1 MKTFVIAF
9 ALLACCT
16 AFVPGEFRNLTD
28 TEIEYDS
35 HVQSLIPS
43 SLQEVL
49 KINDLDNKFNTT
61 DFILDKINFVSQKE
75 FSNGYIYKI
84 NVDFLNSADEI
95 AQTEFIGTYNGKM
108 KKLSI
113 PSLSYDIKYPKFVEE
128 EEEVFIP
135 SPINGTNS
143 FGVYKHLRNYLNENF
158 NSTYGL
164 SGNTTMYNNTYIPL
178 DYNKTE
184 DYNWRN
190 NTFMTYNNTYYN
202 STNKTD
208 DYNWRNNTSM
218 TYNNRTNNIS
228 EISSAN
234 ITEFVYNALNNLVD
248 QFNNTMNLDS
258 YYSVN
263 KTSNNVTEIDLT
275 ELEPIIDD
283 FFKFVNKEVQETFG
297 FGLKEMMTTLLDLA
311 ENSEIFHDAADTL
324 HDVADELD
332 NIFA

>member
-1 MKTFVIAF
+1 MKTFIIAL

-16 AFVPGEFRNLTD
+16 AFVPGEFRNLTNA
-28 TEIEYDS
+28 EIEYDS
-35 HVQSLIPS
+35 NVQTLIPS
-43 SLQEVL
+43 GLKEVL
-49 KINDLDNKFNTT
+49 KINDIDNKFNTT

-95 AQTEFIGTYNGKM
+95 AQTEFIGTFNAKM

-113 PSLSYDIKYPKFVEE
+113 PSLSYDIKYPKIEE
-128 EEEVFIP
+128 EEIFVP

-143 FGVYKHLRNYLNENF
+143 LGISKNLRNYLNENF
-158 NSTYGL
+158 NSTYGIT
-164 SGNTTMYNNTYIPL
+164 GNTTMYNNTYVPL

-190 NTFMTYNNTYYN
+190 NTSMTYNNTAN
-202 STNKTD
+202 
-208 DYNWRNNTSM
+208 M
-218 TYNNRTNNIS
+218 TNNSS

-234 ITEFVYNALNNLVD
+234 MTDFVYKTLNILVD
-248 QFNNTMNLDS
+248 RFNNTMNFDS
-258 YYSVN
+258 LN
-263 KTSNNVTEIDLT
+263 KTSNNVTEINLT

-283 FFKFVNKEVQETFG
+283 FFKFVTKGIEDSFGLSLKEV
-297 FGLKEMMTTLLDLA
+297 MTTLLQLG
-311 ENSEIFHDAADTL
+311 ENSEVLDDVADTL
-324 HDVADELD
+324 HEVADELG